1 MPLIMRSFITT
12 SGLLSALCIFICCAI
27 VTPIKAIAIGE
38 ISTSPQ
44 NAMIREYFADHPLI
58 SAYARGLLIK
68 GRHIDFTESIS
79 FPSQVKSYPDYYY
92 FDQRKTKI
100 REEDHLVL
108 FPNPC
113 GDFVVSYF
121 NTIEEGHRGKL
132 LLSDIQGKE
141 LDRINLNCLQNQFV
155 INLSDYS
162 NGNYIISLFVDDK
175 LIYSRK
181 LSKARK

>member
-1 MPLIMRSFITT
+1 MDSNLNVRQ
-12 SGLLSALCIFICCAI
+12 LD
-27 VTPIKAIAIGE
+27 
-38 ISTSPQ
+38 STSVQ
-44 NAMIREYFADHPLI
+44 HLINIMNADHPLI
-58 SAYARGLLIK
+58 SAYARGMLIN
-68 GRHIDFTESIS
+68 GRHINYTESVS
-79 FPSQVKSYPDYYY
+79 FPTLVKSFPDYYSI
-92 FDQRKTKI
+92 DQRKTKI
-100 REEDHLVL
+100 SEEDHLIL

-162 NGNYIISLFVDDK
+162 NGNYIISLFVDNK
-175 LIYSRK
+175 LICSRI